1 MRALIVAVL
10 IAVASGSGI
19 GYGGPGRGYGAG
31 PIGAAVVIGKSHG
44 RGYGGYGRGYGGLG
58 YGHLGVGKAVAAVRP
73 APIVHGVHK
82 AVAVDY
88 AEPRPYHYQYAV
100 DDPHYGP
107 MFNKQEEADGAGNVV
122 GSYAVN
128 LPDGRTQIVKYVAD
142 GYSGFNAEVSYEGYA
157 HHPQVAR
164 GYGYGGGR
172 VGYGGGRIVG
182 LAGGRGAG
190 LAGGRGRGLVGG
202 YGRGRGLRGGYGRV
216 PVYRH

>member
-1 MRALIVAVL
+1 MRVAILAALVA
-10 IAVASGSGI
+10 AAAAA
-19 GYGGPGRGYGAG
+19 PGLVGRGAGLVGYGAG
-31 PIGAAVVIGKSHG
+31 LVGHGAGLVG
-44 RGYGGYGRGYGGLG
+44 RGVVGHAAIGGLG

-142 GYSGFNAEVSYEGYA
+142 HYNGFNAEVSYEGYA
-157 HHPQVAR
+157 QHPQVAR
-164 GYGYGGGR
+164 GYGYGG
-172 VGYGGGRIVG
+172 VGVGVG
-182 LAGGRGAG
+182 LGHGAVHAVAPVVKPVIKTAG
-190 LAGGRGRGLVGG
+190 LL
-202 YGRGRGLRGGYGRV
+202 
-216 PVYRH
+216 H

>member
-1 MRALIVAVL
+1 MATVA
-10 IAVASGSGI
+10 
-19 GYGGPGRGYGAG
+19 R
-31 PIGAAVVIGKSHG
+31 
-44 RGYGGYGRGYGGLG
+44 
-58 YGHLGVGKAVAAVRP
+58 AVAAVRP

-107 MFNKQEEADGAGNVV
+107 MLNKQEEADGAGNVV
-122 GSYAVN
+122 GSYSVN

-142 GYSGFNAEVSYEGYA
+142 HYNGFNAEVSYEGYA

-172 VGYGGGRIVG
+172 GGYGGGRGGYGGGRGGYGGGRIVG
-182 LAGGRGAG
+182 LVGGRGAG
-190 LAGGRGRGLVGG
+190 LVGGHGAGLVGG
-202 YGRGRGLRGGYGRV
+202 RGRGRGLRGGYGRV